1 MLQANRLRND
11 GTLRSLDAKSLRGAT
26 IILGDEAIHINLDFW
41 TVMSKA
47 GEGIINLYIFRRF
60 ILLVWQFLCVIGI
73 AFVILEIFTPSMF
86 FLNFALAAFITAAV
100 SFITLNKFALV
111 LVFFL
116 LSFLSF
122 AFLRPILL
130 RRNSKDTETGMGGK
144 YIGKTAKV
152 TEDVTAERG
161 VITIYGERWDARC
174 ENGEIIPAGAEVKI
188 LRNDSLI
195 MYVTK
200 I

>member
-1 MLQANRLRND
+1 M
-11 GTLRSLDAKSLRGAT
+11 
-26 IILGDEAIHINLDFW
+26 
-41 TVMSKA
+41 
-47 GEGIINLYIFRRF
+47 
-60 ILLVWQFLCVIGI
+60 LVWQFLCVIGI

-86 FLNFALAAFITAAV
+86 FLNFALAAFITAGI
-100 SFITLNKFALV
+100 SLITLNKFALV
-111 LVFFL
+111 LAFFL

-122 AFLRPILL
+122 VFLRPIIL
-130 RRNSKDTETGMGGK
+130 RRNSKDTETGMEGK

-152 TEDVTAERG
+152 TEEVTAECG
-161 VITIYGERWDARC
+161 VITIYGERWEARC
-174 ENGEIIPAGAEVKI
+174 ENGEVIPAGAEVKI

>member
-1 MLQANRLRND
+1 MLAW
-11 GTLRSLDAKSLRGAT
+11 
-26 IILGDEAIHINLDFW
+26 H
-41 TVMSKA
+41 
-47 GEGIINLYIFRRF
+47 
-60 ILLVWQFLCVIGI
+60 FLCVIGI

-86 FLNFALAAFITAAV
+86 FLNFALAAFITAGI
-100 SFITLNKFALV
+100 SLITLNKFALV
-111 LVFFL
+111 LAFFL

-122 AFLRPILL
+122 VFLRPILL
-130 RRNSKDTETGMGGK
+130 RRNSKDTETGMEGK

-174 ENGEIIPAGAEVKI
+174 ENGEVIPAGTEVKI

-195 MYVTK
+195 MFVAK

>member
-1 MLQANRLRND
+1 MLA
-11 GTLRSLDAKSLRGAT
+11 
-26 IILGDEAIHINLDFW
+26 
-41 TVMSKA
+41 
-47 GEGIINLYIFRRF
+47 
-60 ILLVWQFLCVIGI
+60 WQFLCVVGI

-86 FLNFALAAFITAAV
+86 FLNFALAAFITAGF
-100 SFITLNKFALV
+100 SLITLNKFALV
-111 LVFFL
+111 IVFFM

-130 RRNSKDTETGMGGK
+130 RRHSKDTETGIEGK
-144 YIGKTAKV
+144 YIGKIAKV
-152 TEDVTAERG
+152 AEEIMAERG
-161 VITIYGERWDARC
+161 VITIYGERWEART
-174 ENGEIIPAGAEVKI
+174 ENGEVIPAGAEVKI

>member
-1 MLQANRLRND
+1 M
-11 GTLRSLDAKSLRGAT
+11 
-26 IILGDEAIHINLDFW
+26 
-41 TVMSKA
+41 
-47 GEGIINLYIFRRF
+47 
-60 ILLVWQFLCVIGI
+60 LVWQFLCVIGI

-86 FLNFALAAFITAAV
+86 FLNFALAAFITAGI
-100 SFITLNKFALV
+100 SLITLNNFALV
-111 LVFFL
+111 LAFFL

-130 RRNSKDTETGMGGK
+130 RRNSKDTETGMEGK

-152 TEDVTAERG
+152 TEEVTAERG
-161 VITIYGERWDARC
+161 VITIYGERWEARC
-174 ENGEIIPAGAEVKI
+174 ENGEIISVGAEVKI

>member
-1 MLQANRLRND
+1 M
-11 GTLRSLDAKSLRGAT
+11 
-26 IILGDEAIHINLDFW
+26 
-41 TVMSKA
+41 
-47 GEGIINLYIFRRF
+47 
-60 ILLVWQFLCVIGI
+60 LVWQFLCVIGI

-86 FLNFALAAFITAAV
+86 FLNFALAAFITAGI
-100 SFITLNKFALV
+100 SLITLNKFALV
-111 LVFFL
+111 LAFFL

-130 RRNSKDTETGMGGK
+130 RRNSKDTETGMEGK

-152 TEDVTAERG
+152 TEEVTAERG
-161 VITIYGERWDARC
+161 VITIYGERWEARC
-174 ENGEIIPAGAEVKI
+174 ENGAIIPVGAEVKI

>member
-1 MLQANRLRND
+1 M
-11 GTLRSLDAKSLRGAT
+11 
-26 IILGDEAIHINLDFW
+26 
-41 TVMSKA
+41 
-47 GEGIINLYIFRRF
+47 
-60 ILLVWQFLCVIGI
+60 LVWQFLCVIGI

-86 FLNFALAAFITAAV
+86 FLNFALAAFITAGI
-100 SFITLNKFALV
+100 SLITLNKFALV
-111 LVFFL
+111 LAFFL

-122 AFLRPILL
+122 VFLRPILL
-130 RRNSKDTETGMGGK
+130 RRNSKDTETGMEGK

-152 TEDVTAERG
+152 IEEVTAERG
-161 VITIYGERWDARC
+161 VITIYGERWEART
-174 ENGEIIPAGAEVKI
+174 EKGEVIPAGAEVKI

>member
-1 MLQANRLRND
+1 M
-11 GTLRSLDAKSLRGAT
+11 
-26 IILGDEAIHINLDFW
+26 
-41 TVMSKA
+41 
-47 GEGIINLYIFRRF
+47 
-60 ILLVWQFLCVIGI
+60 LVWQFLCVIGI

-86 FLNFALAAFITAAV
+86 FLNFALAAFITAGF
-100 SFITLNKFALV
+100 SLITLNKFALV

-122 AFLRPILL
+122 VFLRPILL
-130 RRNSKDTETGMGGK
+130 RRNSKDTETGMEGK

-152 TEDVTAERG
+152 TEEVTAERG
-161 VITIYGERWDARC
+161 VITIYGERWEARC
-174 ENGEIIPAGAEVKI
+174 ENGEIIPTGTEVKI

>member
-1 MLQANRLRND
+1 ML
-11 GTLRSLDAKSLRGAT
+11 
-26 IILGDEAIHINLDFW
+26 I
-41 TVMSKA
+41 
-47 GEGIINLYIFRRF
+47 
-60 ILLVWQFLCVIGI
+60 WQFLCVVGI

-86 FLNFALAAFITAAV
+86 FLNFALAAFITAGV
-100 SFITLNKFALV
+100 SLITLNKFALV

-122 AFLRPILL
+122 VFLRPILL
-130 RRNSKDTETGMGGK
+130 RRNSKDTETGIEGK

-152 TEDVTAERG
+152 TEDVTAENG
-161 VITIYGERWDARC
+161 VITIYGERWEARS
-174 ENGEIIPAGAEVKI
+174 ESGELIPTGSEVKI
-188 LRNDSLI
+188 NKNDSLI

>member
-1 MLQANRLRND
+1 MLAW
-11 GTLRSLDAKSLRGAT
+11 
-26 IILGDEAIHINLDFW
+26 H
-41 TVMSKA
+41 
-47 GEGIINLYIFRRF
+47 
-60 ILLVWQFLCVIGI
+60 FLCVIGI

-86 FLNFALAAFITAAV
+86 FLNFALAAFITAGI
-100 SFITLNKFALV
+100 SLITLNKFALV
-111 LVFFL
+111 LAFFL

-122 AFLRPILL
+122 VFLRPILL
-130 RRNSKDTETGMGGK
+130 RRNSKDTETGMEGK

-152 TEDVTAERG
+152 TEEVTAERG

-174 ENGEIIPAGAEVKI
+174 ENDEVIPAGAEVKI

-200 I
+200 V

>member
-1 MLQANRLRND
+1 M
-11 GTLRSLDAKSLRGAT
+11 
-26 IILGDEAIHINLDFW
+26 
-41 TVMSKA
+41 
-47 GEGIINLYIFRRF
+47 
-60 ILLVWQFLCVIGI
+60 LVWQFLCVIGI

-130 RRNSKDTETGMGGK
+130 RRNSKDTETGMEGK

-152 TEDVTAERG
+152 TEEVTAERG
-161 VITIYGERWDARC
+161 VITIYGERWEARC
-174 ENGEIIPAGAEVKI
+174 ENGEVIPAGAEVKI